1 MPRDTTLTMQAS
13 SAVCSPAADNLL
25 REVSQHDFNARMR
38 FFLGIR
44 VRPEQFVSLVRKLD
58 ARSRRLQGV
67 ILRTH
72 SFDWT
77 LTKVTCGL
85 LLNRKSSPET
95 RLHRV
100 QPRWH
105 GAAVPEWTEET
116 GGVRASGL
124 MRTVLRCGGMICEA
138 MMRPPC
144 AAVCARS
151 C

>member
-116 GGVRASGL
+116 GGVRSLRPHENRSSLRWDDLRSDDASA
-124 MRTVLRCGGMICEA
+124 RGG
-138 MMRPPC
+138 
-144 AAVCARS
+144 S
-151 C
+151 L